1 MTIKSRDHLDRRRI
15 MKKIRGTYAFGRYIP
30 MSAHKAQRVINQIRG
45 RSYEEASFILECM
58 PYRASNPI
66 LKLMKA
72 AASNGEH
79 NRDADRNRDLDT
91 TELII
96 SKVEV
101 NKATK
106 RKKSKPLARGRNST
120 IKRPTCH
127 ITIVLQKPFF
137 SVQLRNYIFPLSKKD
152 PKEMWYAGNCS
163 NSRMLYAP
171 KFSNSRELD
180 YIIFQLIM
188 RGALKIY

>member
-1 MTIKSRDHLDRRRI
+1 
-15 MKKIRGTYAFGRYIP
+15 MKKIRGTYAFARYIP

-45 RSYEEASFILECM
+45 RSYEEAILILQGM
-58 PYRASNPI
+58 TYRASNPI
-66 LKLMKA
+66 LNLIQA
-72 AASNGEH
+72 AAANSEH
-79 NRDADRNRDLDT
+79 NREADRNRYLDT

-101 NKATK
+101 NKATN
-106 RKKSKPLARGRNST
+106 RKKLKPLARGRNST

-137 SVQLRNYIFPLSKKD
+137 SVQLRNYIFPLSEKD
-152 PKEMWYAGNCS
+152 PTEMWYAGNCS

-171 KFSNSRELD
+171 KFSNSSVLD
-180 YIIFQLIM
+180 YIIFKLIM